1 MKLLIVLSV
10 VLIFLALPVLAFAEE
25 EEQKEEITLTTYYP
39 APYGDYT
46 DLTVDTL
53 YLNPRNGVPADW
65 DDGAPGDLAYAA
77 GDGKLYYSN
86 NDSAWVAEAGGGGGG
101 GCYVSYSGSC
111 LTGFTNKGSAG
122 GWGNCSAYKTS
133 LWIGANSH
141 FRPAGGGCR
150 DAYGSNPCGW
160 PGGIANPFSSYNVG
174 EAIVCCQ

>member
-53 YLNPRNGVPADW
+53 HLNPRTDTPTVW
-65 DDGAPGDLAYAA
+65 DASGHSGAPGELAYAE

-86 NDSAWVAEAGGGGGG
+86 GSVWVAEAGGGGVAAVM
-101 GCYVSYSGSC
+101 CRIPAVV
-111 LTGFTNKGSAG
+111 LQVLPTKVPLAG
-122 GWGNCSAYKTS
+122 GATASATTS
-133 LWIGANSH
+133 T
-141 FRPAGGGCR
+141 P
-150 DAYGSNPCGW
+150 
-160 PGGIANPFSSYNVG
+160 
-174 EAIVCCQ
+174 

>member
-53 YLNPRNGVPADW
+53 HLNPRTDTPTVW
-65 DDGAPGDLAYAA
+65 DASGHSGAPGELAYAE

-86 NDSAWVAEAGGGGGG
+86 GSTWVAAGGGGTGVM
-101 GCYVSYSGSC
+101 YLSC
-111 LTGFTNKGSAG
+111 G
-122 GWGNCSAYKTS
+122 
-133 LWIGANSH
+133 
-141 FRPAGGGCR
+141 
-150 DAYGSNPCGW
+150 
-160 PGGIANPFSSYNVG
+160 
-174 EAIVCCQ
+174 VCCSTPHSIPPPTASCTPPPCPSGWTSVSVFSQPIAYSVDYNEFTRLVSQTVRVCTK